1 MQSTYQVVRRQV
13 IKSFRLLALVVAVG
27 FVCPIVPVEAQTPP
41 AVASGETPPPPV
53 PEKKS
58 LFKTIAQGGWVMW
71 PIGLTSVFTVY
82 LVVDMYMR
90 TAQKKLC
97 PDSEISKARHFFQ
110 SGDYVACYQTMKSVP
125 CAYNNCVK
133 YALSFVG
140 KGKEQTEEAL
150 MLEVERESNRLQNR
164 INYLSVIGVCAPMI
178 GLLGTVV
185 GMMGAFDSLGKGGA
199 AGGGNETSE
208 LSHHI
213 GEVLVATASGL
224 FIAIPAFMFFY
235 LLRNHLSAQIHYL
248 EDQVSAL
255 FRNMPYDHFH
265 GLEIGEEV
273 TYAAVPNWVE
283 GGVAAEA

>member
-1 MQSTYQVVRRQV
+1 MV
-13 IKSFRLLALVVAVG
+13 
-27 FVCPIVPVEAQTPP
+27 
-41 AVASGETPPPPV
+41 
-53 PEKKS
+53 
-58 LFKTIAQGGWVMW
+58 

-97 PDSEISKARHFFQ
+97 PDSEVSKARHFFQ
-110 SGDYVACYQTMKSVP
+110 AGDYVSCYQSMKSVP

-150 MLEVERESNRLQNR
+150 MMEVERESNRLQNR

-283 GGVAAEA
+283 GGVPSEA